1 MKIKYLVFVLLSA
14 SILLWLSVFTYPERK
29 LHLVFC
35 DVGQGDAILASYGQ
49 VQVLIDGGPGN
60 KVLSCLSNNMPFWDR
75 KIEMV
80 ILTHADNDHLA
91 GLIPVIQR
99 YSVDQFVSNGLV
111 VDKDIFWEA
120 RNKIIKKQIPVY
132 LPRAGDRIRVGDLV
146 FEVFWPEERQG
157 SRLVWQKNKDPKVL
171 GIEIFTGEINEL
183 SVVLKLS
190 FGKFDV
196 LLTGDIEATQERA
209 IGERVGDVEV
219 LKIAHHGSKYSTS
232 ESFLEEVMP
241 ELAVIL
247 VGRNS
252 YGHPAPEVL
261 ERLEEKGIKFKRT
274 DLDGEVEIVSD
285 GETWFVKN

>member
-120 RNKIIKKQIPVY
+120 RNKLLRSKFQFTY
-132 LPRAGDRIRVGDLV
+132 LGQ
-146 FEVFWPEERQG
+146 E
-157 SRLVWQKNKDPKVL
+157 
-171 GIEIFTGEINEL
+171 IE
-183 SVVLKLS
+183 
-190 FGKFDV
+190 
-196 LLTGDIEATQERA
+196 
-209 IGERVGDVEV
+209 
-219 LKIAHHGSKYSTS
+219 
-232 ESFLEEVMP
+232 
-241 ELAVIL
+241 
-247 VGRNS
+247 
-252 YGHPAPEVL
+252 
-261 ERLEEKGIKFKRT
+261 
-274 DLDGEVEIVSD
+274 
-285 GETWFVKN
+285 